1 MKRSSLVFFGSVVLA
16 AAGLS
21 MTTVA
26 PAIAQ
31 VGQTTGNLPLSGR
44 NLLSQAEDDTTQ
56 LPRAVAEAVLKDA
69 AQRTGMQSSDLTIL
83 QVAKQTWSNGCLEL
97 AEAGVSC
104 TEAMVPG
111 WLVLVASPKE
121 QGFWVYRTNESGSL
135 VKWDETATQT
145 LTARLRSES
154 TTTGQQT
161 TTRRTETTEQRSTVR
176 TEQRST
182 VAMTESAGNF
192 SLAVLQPAGSLTE
205 VITRVSVKAKQGNS
219 YAQEQYLGDF
229 RYKIKQ
235 KAKFVKG
242 VNPGDRVVVRLYDQ
256 NRLIGYSEFES
267 LSENAA
273 VNLILSENPSESRV
287 VRTVYGI
294 DADADGNIDSG
305 TTTYNYYTQ
314 IDSQERVTFLS
325 NVEQINVS
333 QFQTSEISTS
343 AATSVYSSSFTSGE
357 SMLAGE
363 TMSVY
368 SSGIAALLT
377 SAPGQLVQ
385 VIEVEADNATYEV
398 SQLLARYANVGA
410 VAQTIQTSFPDVPE
424 GYWAKDFIAQLAEL
438 EIIEGFPDGRFRPD
452 QPVTRAQFA
461 AMLRKAFEMNKVR
474 NAIAFRDVSSDYW
487 AYSAIQE
494 AYEMGFLGT
503 VSRNAFNPTQNLS
516 RLDILVA
523 LAKGMNYSSASTTTD
538 TLLQVYSD
546 ASSIPSNVRSFVAAA
561 TERGLV
567 VNYPNV
573 QSLKPNQVAT
583 RAEVC
588 AFLYQALVS
597 TGKAQNIASP
607 YVAGE
612 GAKPPQVREAVDTPK
627 PENVPGDNRE
637 VEGNERTN
645 QRQNCNQGVG
655 NGPEGCDP
663 GNSNRNQ
670 PSNDEGAGAA
680 PGSPGRQGR

>member
-1 MKRSSLVFFGSVVLA
+1 MKRSSLVFLGSLVFA

-44 NLLSQAEDDTTQ
+44 NLLSQAEDDTAQ
-56 LPRAVAEAVLKDA
+56 LPTAVAEAVLKDA

-97 AEAGVSC
+97 AEAGVAC
-104 TEAMVPG
+104 TEALVPG
-111 WLVLVASPKE
+111 WLVLVGSAKE
-121 QGFWVYRTNESGSL
+121 QGFWVYRTNESGTV

-205 VITRVSVKAKQGNS
+205 VITRVSVKSKQGNS
-219 YAQEQYLGDF
+219 YSQEQYLGDF

-256 NRLIGYSEFES
+256 NRLIGYSEFEC

-273 VNLILSENPSESRV
+273 VNLILSENPSETRV

-294 DADADGNIDSG
+294 DADMDGNIDSG
-305 TTTYNYYTQ
+305 TTAYNYYTQ

-325 NVEQINVS
+325 SVEQINVS
-333 QFQTSEISTS
+333 QFQSSEISTS

-368 SSGIAALLT
+368 SSGMAALLT

-385 VIEVEADNATYEV
+385 VIGVEAENATYEV
-398 SQLLARYANVGA
+398 SQLLARYANVG
-410 VAQTIQTSFPDVPE
+410 VTRNIQTSFPDVPQ

-494 AYEMGFLGT
+494 AYEMGFLGA
-503 VSRNAFNPTQNLS
+503 VSSNAFNPTQKLS

-523 LAKGMNYSSASTTTD
+523 LAKGMNYSSASTTTQ

-546 ASSIPSNVRSFVAAA
+546 AASIPSDVRSLVAAA

-612 GAKPPQVREAVDTPK
+612 GAKPPTVREVDTPK

>member
-1 MKRSSLVFFGSVVLA
+1 MKRSSLVFFGSVVFA

-21 MTTVA
+21 MATVA

-44 NLLSQAEDDTTQ
+44 NLLSQAEDNAAQ
-56 LPRAVAEAVLKDA
+56 LPKAVAEAVLKDA
-69 AQRTGMQSSDLTIL
+69 AQRSGMQSSDLTIL

-104 TEAMVPG
+104 TQAMVPG
-111 WLVLVASPKE
+111 WLVLVASAKE
-121 QGFWVYRTNESGSL
+121 QDFWVYRTNESGSL

-161 TTRRTETTEQRSTVR
+161 TTRRTQTTEQRSTVR

-182 VAMTESAGNF
+182 MAMSESAGNF

-205 VITRVSVKAKQGNS
+205 VITRVSVKEKQGNS
-219 YAQEQYLGDF
+219 YSQERYLGDF
-229 RYKIKQ
+229 KYKIKQ

-273 VNLILSENPSESRV
+273 VNLILSGNPSESRV

-333 QFQTSEISTS
+333 QFQSSEISTS

-357 SMLAGE
+357 SALSGE

-368 SSGIAALLT
+368 SSEMAALLT

-398 SQLLARYANVGA
+398 SQLLARYANVG
-410 VAQTIQTSFPDVPE
+410 VTRNIQTSFPDVPE

-503 VSRNAFNPTQNLS
+503 VSGNRFNPTQNLS

-523 LAKGMNYSSASTTTD
+523 LAKGMNYSSASTTTN

-546 ASSIPSNVRSFVAAA
+546 ASSIPSNVRNFVAAA

-583 RAEVC
+583 RAEVS

-627 PENVPGDNRE
+627 PEKIPGDNRE

-645 QRQNCNQGVG
+645 RRQNCNQGVG

-663 GNSNRNQ
+663 GNSNRNR

>member
-1 MKRSSLVFFGSVVLA
+1 MKRSSLVFLGSVALA

-44 NLLSQAEDDTTQ
+44 TLLSQAEDDTAQ
-56 LPRAVAEAVLKDA
+56 LPKAVAEAVLKDA
-69 AQRTGMQSSDLTIL
+69 AQRTGMQGSDLTIL

-111 WLVLVASPKE
+111 WLVLVASAKE

-154 TTTGQQT
+154 TTGQQT

-176 TEQRST
+176 TQRST

-192 SLAVLQPAGSLTE
+192 SLAVLQPSGSLTE

-219 YAQEQYLGDF
+219 YSQERYLGDF
-229 RYKIKQ
+229 KYKIKQ

-256 NRLIGYSEFES
+256 NRLIGFSEFEC

-273 VNLILSENPSESRV
+273 VNLILSGNPSESRV

-305 TTTYNYYTQ
+305 ATTYNYYTQ

-325 NVEQINVS
+325 SVEQINVS
-333 QFQTSEISTS
+333 QFQSSEISTS

-357 SMLAGE
+357 SALAGE
-363 TMSVY
+363 TMSIY
-368 SSGIAALLT
+368 SSEMAALLT

-398 SQLLARYANVGA
+398 SQLLAKYQNVGMSRA
-410 VAQTIQTSFPDVPE
+410 IQTSFPDVPQ

-523 LAKGMNYSSASTTTD
+523 LAKGMNYSSASSTTE

-546 ASSIPSNVRSFVAAA
+546 ASTIPSNVRSLVAAA

-607 YVAGE
+607 YVVGE
-612 GAKPPQVREAVDTPK
+612 GAKPPKVREAVDTR
-627 PENVPGDNRE
+627 EEEIPGDNRE
-637 VEGNERTN
+637 VDDTRRPN

-663 GNSNRNQ
+663 GNSNRNK

-680 PGSPGRQGR
+680 PGNPGRQGR